1 MRVFLELSVD
11 TFIEKKGLLKEGEI
25 SASNSSRSLYQKVN
39 DASQYLYKEKIADET
54 ILKAVKLLTKER
66 NSIWGV
72 DTMNAYVHSN
82 KLSPVP
88 IDIQTTWDNIQDFF
102 VNLYKEYTSLKSRE
116 LEELPHVGVMSWQ
129 PFMLLRS
136 ASLCLFRITL
146 CIQRYDFVLYKT
158 KVS

>member
-1 MRVFLELSVD
+1 MFEVLLIVQLSLWE
-11 TFIEKKGLLKEGEI
+11 FFRIKCRYFHWKKGLLKEGEI

-88 IDIQTTWDNIQDFF
+88 IDIQTTWDNIQDFM
-102 VNLYKEYTSLKSRE
+102 V
-116 LEELPHVGVMSWQ
+116 
-129 PFMLLRS
+129 
-136 ASLCLFRITL
+136 TL
-146 CIQRYDFVLYKT
+146 WSQIE
-158 KVS
+158 SE

>member
-1 MRVFLELSVD
+1 MR
-11 TFIEKKGLLKEGEI
+11 II
-25 SASNSSRSLYQKVN
+25 YQKVN

-88 IDIQTTWDNIQDFF
+88 IDIQTTWDNIQDFM
-102 VNLYKEYTSLKSRE
+102 V
-116 LEELPHVGVMSWQ
+116 
-129 PFMLLRS
+129 
-136 ASLCLFRITL
+136 TL
-146 CIQRYDFVLYKT
+146 WSQIE
-158 KVS
+158 SE

>member
-1 MRVFLELSVD
+1 MVIN
-11 TFIEKKGLLKEGEI
+11 TWIEKKGLLKEGEI

-88 IDIQTTWDNIQDFF
+88 IDIQTTWDNIQDFM
-102 VNLYKEYTSLKSRE
+102 V
-116 LEELPHVGVMSWQ
+116 
-129 PFMLLRS
+129 
-136 ASLCLFRITL
+136 TL
-146 CIQRYDFVLYKT
+146 WSQIE
-158 KVS
+158 SE

>member
-1 MRVFLELSVD
+1 MQRNPHSYQIATGYRTFYSLSLIYQPI
-11 TFIEKKGLLKEGEI
+11 TKKRLFFIEKKGLLKEGEI

-88 IDIQTTWDNIQDFF
+88 IDIQTTWDNIQDFM
-102 VNLYKEYTSLKSRE
+102 V
-116 LEELPHVGVMSWQ
+116 
-129 PFMLLRS
+129 
-136 ASLCLFRITL
+136 TL
-146 CIQRYDFVLYKT
+146 WSQIE
-158 KVS
+158 SE

>member
-1 MRVFLELSVD
+1 M
-11 TFIEKKGLLKEGEI
+11 
-25 SASNSSRSLYQKVN
+25 YQKVN

-88 IDIQTTWDNIQDFF
+88 IDIQTTWDNIQDFMVTF
-102 VNLYKEYTSLKSRE
+102 ARKDNSLRISRLVE
-116 LEELPHVGVMSWQ
+116 LLENWVT
-129 PFMLLRS
+129 R
-136 ASLCLFRITL
+136 
-146 CIQRYDFVLYKT
+146 
-158 KVS
+158 